1 MSGTDPRGPGLTGM
15 GPPVP
20 PGQAAVERLIAQLAG
35 ALTTHALYP
44 DTHPAVA
51 GALAQLRDGVVA
63 ACDERRQDS
72 LTFIRLDDELVV
84 DGRPLRT
91 GALYLQPFIRALRRS
106 DVARLTLARDLGL
119 EECRA
124 LVDALAVGGRPESTP
139 HVVVGQVEIQGTTGT
154 RAEARGSG
162 GGHQLTDA
170 QVELARDLFARVR
183 REAVVSLDPVEEL
196 VWGLADAVARSTQ
209 AVLPTVP
216 LKTHDEY
223 TFVHSVNVS
232 LLVLA
237 QARGFGFDGPLL
249 HAMGVAALLHDVG
262 KLRVPLEVLNKAGK
276 LSGDEWQVMASHA
289 ELGAWELGSLANSA
303 PLSILV
309 AYEHHLRY
317 DGEPNYPAVRG
328 ARTPTLASQLTAIA
342 DVYDAI
348 CTVRPYRRAL
358 SQAAALDVLRSR
370 AGTFHDPY
378 LVGQFC
384 QLVTAG

>member
-1 MSGTDPRGPGLTGM
+1 MTGRDSGARRGSEDPRQAPS
-15 GPPVP
+15 
-20 PGQAAVERLIAQLAG
+20 QAAIERLIAQLAG

-44 DTHPAVA
+44 PSHPAVA
-51 GALAQLRDGVVA
+51 AGLTQLRDGVAA
-63 ACDERRQDS
+63 ACDERRQDA
-72 LTFIRLDDELVV
+72 LTFIRLDDELVA
-84 DGRPLRT
+84 DGRPLRS
-91 GALYLQPFIRALRRS
+91 GALFLQPFIRALRRS
-106 DVARLTLARDLGL
+106 DVARLTLAREVDLD
-119 EECRA
+119 ECRA
-124 LVDALAVGGRPESTP
+124 LVDALATGRRPDSTA
-139 HVVVGQVEIQGTTGT
+139 HVQVGQVEIAGAEDAAPDEP
-154 RAEARGSG
+154 RAGRARG
-162 GGHQLTDA
+162 LTDA
-170 QVELARDLFARVR
+170 QVEMARDLFARMRHEDV
-183 REAVVSLDPVEEL
+183 AGLDPIEEL

-216 LKTHDEY
+216 LKSHDEY

-237 QARGFGFDGPLL
+237 QARGFGFEGALL
-249 HAMGVAALLHDVG
+249 HSIGVAALLHDVG
-262 KLRVPLEVLNKAGK
+262 KLRVPLAVLNKAGK

-289 ELGAWELGSLANSA
+289 ELGAWELAALAQSA

-328 ARTPTLASQLTAIA
+328 LRVPTLASQLTAIA

-384 QLVTAG
+384 LLVAAQ